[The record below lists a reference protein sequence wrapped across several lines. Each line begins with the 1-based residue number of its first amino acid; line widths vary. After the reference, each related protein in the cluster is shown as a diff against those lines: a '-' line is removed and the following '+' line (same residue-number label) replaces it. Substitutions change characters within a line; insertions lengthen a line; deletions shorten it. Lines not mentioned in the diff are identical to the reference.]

1 MADPATSPDSTVYN
15 ERVIAATQLQ
25 IFAAFEDPATLARW
39 WGPKDFTNT
48 FQSFDFREGGRWVYV
63 MHRSNGAD
71 YANESVFREIVP
83 HSRIVIEHVV
93 KPWYRLTITLTEQG
107 TQTHLRWVQE
117 FEAGEVSEK
126 MLAFCFTANE
136 QNLDRLEAVLKD
148 VNR

>member
-1 MADPATSPDSTVYN
+1 MPDPATSPDSTVN
-15 ERVIAATQLQ
+15 NQRVIAATPRQ

-48 FQSFDFREGGRWVYV
+48 FKSFEFKEGARWVYV

-71 YANESVFREIVP
+71 YANESVFREIVRD
-83 HSRIVIEHVV
+83 SKIVIEHVV
-93 KPWYRLTITLTEQG
+93 KPWYLLTITLTEQG

-126 MLAFCFTANE
+126 MLAFCLSANE

-148 VNR
+148 IDR